1 MGSMVEVYRMV
12 YLTTVIVG
20 VVLFFTAFI
29 LFFKLKICSVVR
41 ELRNSKQES
50 DIKKLLQNTVL
61 LNPQIQ
67 EDVPNIEGYND
78 LLAYYFRV
86 LKEEEKKQ
94 QRKKSEEKK
103 DRILKIPMYN
113 DVLVGSFRKSKKKGK
128 YNVEAYGS
136 STLVKS

>member
-103 DRILKIPMYN
+103 PRLPQ
-113 DVLVGSFRKSKKKGK
+113 
-128 YNVEAYGS
+128 NV
-136 STLVKS
+136 KQ